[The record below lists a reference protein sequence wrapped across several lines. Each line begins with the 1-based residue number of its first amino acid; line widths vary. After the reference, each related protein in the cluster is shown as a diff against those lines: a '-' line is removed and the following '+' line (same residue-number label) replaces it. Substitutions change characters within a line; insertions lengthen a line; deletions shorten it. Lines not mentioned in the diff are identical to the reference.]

1 MSDTN
6 ALDAELVRA
15 AQELVE
21 AEART
26 VQSVA
31 LGLGER
37 VVEVARLLR
46 SRPGKLL
53 VTGMGTSGAV
63 ARRMAH
69 LLSVM
74 GTPAVFVHPADGLHG
89 TLGDITD
96 TDVVIAISKTGGA
109 DELNEFAE
117 RATKLGA
124 AVVALT
130 SAPESRLAQLAAIS
144 VDLPATPEG
153 EPGGMVAMGSTLAV
167 AAWGDALTLIAMR
180 MRGYDWPSVLL
191 THPGGDVGRIA
202 KSSPAGDRR
211 RRQFRSGRRPS

>member
-1 MSDTN
+1 MSAMS

-21 AEART
+21 AEARA

-46 SRPGKLL
+46 SRPGKVL
-53 VTGMGTSGAV
+53 VAGTGTSGAV

-69 LLSVM
+69 LLSVL
-74 GTPAVFVHPADGLHG
+74 GTPALFVHPRDGLHG
-89 TLGDITD
+89 TLGAVTD
-96 TDVVIAISKTGGA
+96 TDVVIAVSKSGGS

-130 SAPESRLAQLAAIS
+130 SSPESRLAQLAVIS
-144 VDLPATPEG
+144 VYIPTRPEG
-153 EPGGMVAMGSTLAV
+153 EPGGMVAIGSTLAV
-167 AAWGDALTLIAMR
+167 AAWGDALALIAMR
-180 MRGYDWPSVLL
+180 MRGHSWPSVLF
-191 THPGGDVGRIA
+191 THSGSAVGRIA
-202 KSSPAGDRR
+202 ESSSPGAT
-211 RRQFRSGRRPS
+211 